1 MNPPGF
7 VKVAPYSRFTEARQ
21 SGPEDDTDLLDFD
34 RGVEAEVE
42 AQSLNTHLPSSNM
55 GYKLALKMGWKEGH
69 GLGKKETGKCP
80 LSPHQRP
87 EEVIQTMNW
96 IVCHYPQPQPIHCV
110 SEGWHWRSVDAKWE
124 WAPLL
129 RLCFLWRSFQ
139 CLDLHLVVSGFS
151 CWQFFN

>member
-21 SGPEDDTDLLDFD
+21 SGPDDDTDLLDFD
-34 RGVEAEVE
+34 RGVEAEAE

-69 GLGKKETGKCP
+69 GLGKRETGKCP

-87 EEVIQTMNW
+87 EKVIQTMNW
-96 IVCHYPQPQPIHCV
+96 IVCHYPEPQPIHCV
-110 SEGWHWRSVDAKWE
+110 SEGWHWRSFLPSGRQVGMG
-124 WAPLL
+124 PLVTTVL
-129 RLCFLWRSFQ
+129 PLEEFPVLGSPPCR
-139 CLDLHLVVSGFS
+139 
-151 CWQFFN
+151 